1 MSYNVELE
9 WDTAHELIKSILN
22 EDLKALQEDLER
34 QKERKKAGQNGWI
47 FSNDI
52 DKDIKETKRLIKA
65 CQLMLKYYGG

>member
-1 MSYNVELE
+1 MSYKVELE
-9 WDTAHELIKSILN
+9 WDAANGLIKSIMR
-22 EDLKALQEDLER
+22 EDLESLQGDLER